1 MNKQGIL
8 QPPLAG
14 IRVIDFTWAA
24 AGPFATLMMGFLGA
38 EVVKVESEKRLDLL
52 RKLAQVYGRAKSSEV
67 SVEQSPEFNDL
78 NLNKLGI
85 RLDMQNPASIE
96 LVKQLVAVS
105 DVVVANFSA
114 GVLQRLKLDYVALR
128 TINPSIIVASLSSGG
143 SGGPEYQQLGYA
155 PIFSAQGGTANL
167 AGYADEPPI
176 PTRGASDMVSGSY
189 LALAITAALNHRSHT
204 GQGQFID
211 VAAIEGI
218 AMLVGETVVDFSM
231 TGHVAHRRGNED
243 NAIAPHN
250 CYPCLGDDRWVSIVA
265 STDAEWEALC
275 GAIGRPA
282 WCHDP
287 RFAAALSRWE
297 HRDELDNHL
306 AAWTRSHPPEE
317 ITAVLQNVG
326 VAAFPVMSIQALAHD
341 PHLRDRRFYD
351 EVNHPVMGPCK
362 VAREPWVLAETPPSP
377 LRPGPTLGQHE
388 VSILQDLLGH
398 SEAEVALLRDS
409 KVLT

>member
-1 MNKQGIL
+1 MKKQGI

-24 AGPFATLMMGFLGA
+24 AGPFATLMLGFLGA
-38 EVVKVESEKRLDLL
+38 EVIKVESEKRLDLL
-52 RKLAQVYGRAKSSEV
+52 RKLAQVYGRAKTAEV
-67 SVEQSPEFNDL
+67 SVERSPEFNDL
-78 NLNKLGI
+78 NLNKQGI
-85 RLDMQNPASIE
+85 RLDMQNPASME

-167 AGYADEPPI
+167 TGYADEPPV
-176 PTRGASDMVSGSY
+176 PTRGASDTISGSF
-189 LALAITAALNHRSHT
+189 LAVAVTAALNRRSRT

-231 TGHVAHRRGNED
+231 TGHIAHRRGNED
-243 NAIAPHN
+243 DAIAPHG
-250 CYPCLGDDRWVSIVA
+250 CYPCQGEDRWVSIVA
-265 STDAEWEALC
+265 STDVEWEALC

-282 WCHDP
+282 WRQEA
-287 RFAAALSRWE
+287 RFATALSRWE
-297 HRDELDNHL
+297 HRDELDTHL
-306 AAWTRSHPPEE
+306 ASWTRSLPPEE
-317 ITAVLQNVG
+317 ITTVLQKAG
-326 VAAFPVMSIQALAHD
+326 VAAFPVMSIQALALD
-341 PHLRDRRFYD
+341 PHLRERRFYD

-388 VSILQDLLGH
+388 GSILQDLLGH
-398 SEAEVALLRDS
+398 SEAEVALLREN